1 MANEHNGDYGQQW
14 LTDHTAGSGPYRVK
28 RVEPNSLYELEAWDG
43 YWKGW
48 PQPEKRAWAASS
60 TASSPRT
67 PAAARARAAI
77 DIAGSLS
84 PEDLDQLESVRA

>member
-1 MANEHNGDYGQQW
+1 MADRSHRRLRPLPRQARRTQF
-14 LTDHTAGSGPYRVK
+14 
-28 RVEPNSLYELEAWDG
+28 LYELEAWDG

-48 PQPEKRAWAASS
+48 PQPEKARLGGIIYRVITENSSRRAL
-60 TASSPRT
+60 
-67 PAAARARAAI
+67 ARGEI